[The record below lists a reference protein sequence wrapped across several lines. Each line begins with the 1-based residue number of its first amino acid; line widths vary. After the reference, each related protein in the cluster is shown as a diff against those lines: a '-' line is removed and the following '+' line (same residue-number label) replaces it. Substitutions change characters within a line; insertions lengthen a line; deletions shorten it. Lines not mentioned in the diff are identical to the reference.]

1 MHSLKEPS
9 IPFSVQRK
17 VYLVEQK
24 YQFKADS
31 AFNINIETTQ
41 SITLIIHI

>member
-9 IPFSVQRK
+9 IHFPVQRK
-17 VYLVEQK
+17 VHLMEQK

-31 AFNINIETTQ
+31 AFNINIETQ